1 LPAPESPELAIA
13 LDAVR
18 LAARVCRN
26 VQGSI
31 SDDVLQKHDRT
42 PVTVADFAAQ
52 AVVCRALQAAFPDVP
67 IVGEEDAAELRQ
79 PENAPLLE
87 RIQRELAAV
96 NVDGSPDDICRWI
109 DHGNGKADSPRYW
122 TLDPIDGTKGFLRG
136 EQYAVSLA
144 LLVDYRL
151 EVAVVGCPNLP
162 SAQNR
167 SRIRENSGG
176 QQPDGRILTNSATDA
191 SADGVL
197 QFAVRGQG
205 AWQRPADGTGDA
217 VPIHVSPT
225 TIPAEARLCESVE
238 KKHTAHSA
246 SARIAADLGI
256 TREPV
261 RIDSQAKYAVVAR
274 GDADFYL
281 RLPRSQAPA
290 WERGYVEKI
299 WDHAGGALLVEE
311 AGGRVTDVDGHPLDW
326 THGDALHANRGL
338 IVTNGR
344 LHDAVLAA
352 VGVRLDC
359 R

>member
-1 LPAPESPELAIA
+1 LPAPESPELATA

-31 SDDVLQKHDRT
+31 SDDVLEKQDRS
-42 PVTVADFAAQ
+42 PVTVADFASQ
-52 AVVCRALQAAFPDVP
+52 AVVCRALQAAFPAIP
-67 IVGEEDAAELRQ
+67 IVAEEDAAELRQ

-96 NVDGSPDDICRWI
+96 GVDGSPDDICRWI

-136 EQYAVSLA
+136 EQYAVALA
-144 LLVDYRL
+144 LLVDHRL

-162 SAQNR
+162 AES
-167 SRIRENSGG
+167 SSGTIERAPG
-176 QQPDGRILTNSATDA
+176 G
-191 SADGVL
+191 GVL

-205 AWQRPADGTGDA
+205 AWQRPAEGDA
-217 VPIHVSPT
+217 DAVSIHVSPASA
-225 TIPAEARLCESVE
+225 PAEARLCESVE

-246 SARIAADLGI
+246 SARIAAELGI
-256 TREPV
+256 TRDPV

-281 RLPRSQAPA
+281 RLPTRSRQVADA
-290 WERGYVEKI
+290 ASLGSEAGSDRYVEKI
-299 WDHAGGALLVEE
+299 WDHAGGALLVQE
-311 AGGRVTDVDGHPLDW
+311 AGGRVTDVDGKPLDW

-344 LHDAVLAA
+344 LHEAVLAA
-352 VGVRLDC
+352 VR
-359 R
+359 RSFAS

>member
-1 LPAPESPELAIA
+1 MPAPESPELAIA

-96 NVDGSPDDICRWI
+96 GVDGSPEDICRWI
-109 DHGNGKADSPRYW
+109 DHGNGKADSSRYW

-144 LLVDYRL
+144 LLVEHRL
-151 EVAVVGCPNLP
+151 ELAVVGCPNLP
-162 SAQNR
+162 ADQNPGFWENPGFFR
-167 SRIRENSGG
+167 SS
-176 QQPDGRILTNSATDA
+176 
-191 SADGVL
+191 DGVL

-205 AWQRPADGTGDA
+205 AWQRSSEGSGDA

-352 VGVRLDC
+352 VRRSFGS
-359 R
+359 